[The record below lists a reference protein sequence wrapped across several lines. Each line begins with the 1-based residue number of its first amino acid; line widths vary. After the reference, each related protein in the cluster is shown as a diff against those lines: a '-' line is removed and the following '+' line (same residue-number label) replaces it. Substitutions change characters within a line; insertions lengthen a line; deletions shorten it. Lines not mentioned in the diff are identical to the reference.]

1 MAIQHT
7 TLPQSSPFARYFFP
21 NFTEAPRLS
30 ERIHLGGVELPEN
43 LIYLDHAAA
52 TPIDTRV
59 LMKMLPWMT
68 HIYGNPANR
77 LHPMGEFAEH
87 GLAQARLTIAEAL
100 GVGFDEVIFC
110 SSATEA
116 NNLLLRGLV
125 QHPLRK
131 RNKIVVAATEHSS
144 ILSTALELA
153 NQNIEIQY
161 LHVDE
166 QGQIDL
172 SSAKS
177 IIDDQTLCVCVM
189 DVNNET
195 GIVQK
200 HLDEL
205 IAHSHSTGA
214 LVHVDAVQ
222 GFARGHFHGANH
234 DFDSATISGAKI
246 YGGRGAAAL
255 IIRKRTPR
263 TRLSPML
270 TGGGHENGMRSGTPN
285 LAAIVGFAEAVRLQM
300 QERHERLHHLA
311 HLESLFLSHLSGLAD
326 FKVAGDKAKRVPG
339 LLMLH
344 FPGVNAMKLIETMKY
359 VCVSSGSACR
369 TLQAT
374 ASHVLKAMGADD
386 DVALSSIRVSVGLT
400 NTEQE
405 MHIAAQ
411 IIAEKAK
418 LLKATSANLPI

>member
-1 MAIQHT
+1 MATQHT
-7 TLPQSSPFARYFFP
+7 SSPDSSPFAPFFSAT
-21 NFTEAPRLS
+21 FREAPKPS
-30 ERIHLGGVELPEN
+30 ERFHLGGVELPEN

-52 TPIDTRV
+52 TPVDTRV
-59 LMKMLPWMT
+59 LTKMLPWMT

-87 GLAQARLTIAEAL
+87 GLAQARLTIAQAV
-100 GVGFDEVIFC
+100 GVSFDEVIFC

-131 RNKIVVAATEHSS
+131 RNKLVLAATEHSS

-153 NQNIEIQY
+153 DQNLEIQTIN
-161 LHVDE
+161 VDD

-172 SSAKS
+172 NSAKS
-177 IIDDQTLCVCVM
+177 IIDDKTLCVCVM

-205 IAHSHSTGA
+205 IAHSHSKGA

-222 GFARGHFHGANH
+222 GFARSNFHGANH
-234 DFDSATISGAKI
+234 DFDSATLSGAKI

-255 IIRKRTPR
+255 ILKKRTPR
-263 TRLSPML
+263 IRLSPLL

-285 LAAIVGFAEAVRLQM
+285 LAAIIGFAEAVRLQV
-300 QERHERLHHLA
+300 QEQQERLHYLA
-311 HLESLFLSHLSGLAD
+311 HLESLFLSHLRGLVD
-326 FKVAGDKAKRVPG
+326 FKIAGDKAKRVPG

-374 ASHVLKAMGADD
+374 ASHVLKAMGVDD
-386 DVALSSIRVSVGLT
+386 DVALSSIRVSLGLN

-405 MHIAAQ
+405 MHTAAQ
-411 IIAEKAK
+411 IIAEKAHM
-418 LLKATSANLPI
+418 LKATSANLPS